1 LGNEKKSIDQ
11 FIAKLEEEQN
21 LLQQNNDTIS
31 SRGDLSEVFLNR
43 RSVIHKELV
52 NHNKKLIV
60 VMEERRNFLEALI
73 ERMRKQKESFSSVK
87 DRLDHLSNDGL
98 AKFVLMDIRD
108 LIQSFDSLG
117 RWREK
122 KLSRLDDD
130 INRSEVW
137 AGLEKTLKEKEQ
149 DNLKLIALDDQLG
162 TNPGQME
169 EVA

>member
-1 LGNEKKSIDQ
+1 
-11 FIAKLEEEQN
+11 
-21 LLQQNNDTIS
+21 
-31 SRGDLSEVFLNR
+31 
-43 RSVIHKELV
+43 
-52 NHNKKLIV
+52 
-60 VMEERRNFLEALI
+60 ME
-73 ERMRKQKESFSSVK
+73 
-87 DRLDHLSNDGL
+87 
-98 AKFVLMDIRD
+98 
-108 LIQSFDSLG
+108 
-117 RWREK
+117 RE